1 MLLDDVTYKYPLN
14 RQYTININNK
24 PYKVNNVADW
34 FLTSDHFVT
43 IFLITKLSDINFIT
57 IVALIRFLTIF

>member
-1 MLLDDVTYKYPLN
+1 MTWPIKYPLN

-24 PYKVNNVADW
+24 PYKVNNAADW

-43 IFLITKLSDINFIT
+43 IFLINNLSDIYFIT
-57 IVALIRFLTIF
+57 IVDG